1 MKRLFSHT
9 KTKIVLADY
18 LAQKTIAAGRQNRGR
33 VLVVGGQN
41 AWEQEKI
48 FSAPKQTRGS
58 RHGDYFTCHG
68 YYSQSYDMILTQ
80 RFLSLPSDIILLS
93 LCKNT
98 PFVTGRNH
106 WKIILR
112 SFFRT
117 IGLEKA
123 TTLPVLKGADNTDC
137 CRVKG
142 KPHAGKLSWKLK
154 SLSVFLN
161 LEVQVWFPGLRLRL
175 QSRDLCVSFISL
187 RQKYVL
193 WQNWDDCFLGR
204 KKLSRR
210 GCHRTKLLFKKQS
223 KESII
228 NFYCAIKMW

>member
-1 MKRLFSHT
+1 MGTREDFLSSKANKREQTRRLFYMPW
-9 KTKIVLADY
+9 VLQPELRHD
-18 LAQKTIAAGRQNRGR
+18 LDTE
-33 VLVVGGQN
+33 VF
-41 AWEQEKI
+41 I
-48 FSAPKQTRGS
+48 FAL
-58 RHGDYFTCHG
+58 RHY
-68 YYSQSYDMILTQ
+68 
-80 RFLSLPSDIILLS
+80 LLS

-106 WKIILR
+106 WEIILR
-112 SFFRT
+112 PIFRT

-154 SLSVFLN
+154 SLSIFLN

-187 RQKYVL
+187 RQKYVQ

-228 NFYCAIKMW
+228 NFYCGIMMW

>member
-1 MKRLFSHT
+1 MGTREDFLSSKANKREQTRRLFYMPW
-9 KTKIVLADY
+9 VLQPELRHD
-18 LAQKTIAAGRQNRGR
+18 LDTE
-33 VLVVGGQN
+33 VF
-41 AWEQEKI
+41 I
-48 FSAPKQTRGS
+48 FAL
-58 RHGDYFTCHG
+58 RHY
-68 YYSQSYDMILTQ
+68 
-80 RFLSLPSDIILLS
+80 LLS

-106 WKIILR
+106 WEIILR
-112 SFFRT
+112 PIFRT

-175 QSRDLCVSFISL
+175 QSRDLCVSFITL

-228 NFYCAIKMW
+228 NFYCGIMMW

>member
-1 MKRLFSHT
+1 MGTREDFLSSKANKREQTRRLFYMPW
-9 KTKIVLADY
+9 VLQPELRHD
-18 LAQKTIAAGRQNRGR
+18 LDTE
-33 VLVVGGQN
+33 VF
-41 AWEQEKI
+41 I
-48 FSAPKQTRGS
+48 FAL
-58 RHGDYFTCHG
+58 RHY
-68 YYSQSYDMILTQ
+68 
-80 RFLSLPSDIILLS
+80 LLS

-98 PFVTGRNH
+98 PFVTRRNH
-106 WKIILR
+106 WEIILR
-112 SFFRT
+112 PIFRT

-187 RQKYVL
+187 RQKYVQ

-228 NFYCAIKMW
+228 NFYCGIMMW

>member
-1 MKRLFSHT
+1 MGTREDFLSSKANKKEQTRRLFYMPW
-9 KTKIVLADY
+9 VLQPELRHD
-18 LAQKTIAAGRQNRGR
+18 LDTE
-33 VLVVGGQN
+33 VF
-41 AWEQEKI
+41 I
-48 FSAPKQTRGS
+48 FAL
-58 RHGDYFTCHG
+58 RHY
-68 YYSQSYDMILTQ
+68 
-80 RFLSLPSDIILLS
+80 LLS

-106 WKIILR
+106 WEIILR
-112 SFFRT
+112 PIFRT

-228 NFYCAIKMW
+228 NFYCGIMMW

>member
-1 MKRLFSHT
+1 MGTREDFLSSKANKREQTRRLFYMPW
-9 KTKIVLADY
+9 VLQPELRHD
-18 LAQKTIAAGRQNRGR
+18 LDTE
-33 VLVVGGQN
+33 VF
-41 AWEQEKI
+41 I
-48 FSAPKQTRGS
+48 FAL
-58 RHGDYFTCHG
+58 RHY
-68 YYSQSYDMILTQ
+68 
-80 RFLSLPSDIILLS
+80 LLS

-106 WKIILR
+106 WEIILR
-112 SFFRT
+112 PIFRT

-175 QSRDLCVSFISL
+175 QSRDLCVSFITL

-193 WQNWDDCFLGR
+193 WQNWDNCFLGR

-228 NFYCAIKMW
+228 NFYCGIMMW

>member
-1 MKRLFSHT
+1 MGTREDFLSSKANKREQTRRLFYMPW
-9 KTKIVLADY
+9 VLQPELRHD
-18 LAQKTIAAGRQNRGR
+18 LDTE
-33 VLVVGGQN
+33 VF
-41 AWEQEKI
+41 I
-48 FSAPKQTRGS
+48 FAL
-58 RHGDYFTCHG
+58 RHY
-68 YYSQSYDMILTQ
+68 
-80 RFLSLPSDIILLS
+80 LLS

-106 WKIILR
+106 WEIILR
-112 SFFRT
+112 PIFRT

-123 TTLPVLKGADNTDC
+123 TALPVLKGADNTDC

-175 QSRDLCVSFISL
+175 QSRDLCVSFITL

-228 NFYCAIKMW
+228 NFYCGIMMW